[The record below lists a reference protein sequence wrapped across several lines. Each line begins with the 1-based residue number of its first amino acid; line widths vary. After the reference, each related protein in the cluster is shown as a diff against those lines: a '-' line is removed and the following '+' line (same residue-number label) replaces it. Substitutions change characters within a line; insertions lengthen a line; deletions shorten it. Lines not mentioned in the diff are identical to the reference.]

1 MHPLD
6 VNKYFFFLFIFS
18 LLFVIVLYSLIG
30 FQYIDEICV
39 LLLFVLFFLTILN
52 TPQWEFNKVFLISLG
67 VFLFYAIYSLIIGS
81 NSPRAIFND
90 FVINLKPYLGFF
102 CVYQLKVYFDE
113 SKKKLLKEISLL
125 IWFVFLLPV
134 GLISIFDDNVIVLT
148 LTHPAN
154 LAIVTIIV
162 SLCYLYS
169 SNFTKRDKTI
179 FLVILSIGIISG
191 KSKFYGFFTLS
202 IFLIFFLNIIRQ
214 LKMNLKSIFVMCSML
229 TIIIIV
235 AWQKISLYFF
245 DALINIGDKKGDMIA
260 RFVLYRTFPEIL
272 RDYFPFG
279 SGFASYATHSSGEYY
294 SGLYAKYGIENVYGI
309 SKHFCNFISDTY
321 YPSLAQFGVVG
332 IILFILFWAYIIK
345 KAIRLY
351 KRSGYTL
358 SKHLVLV
365 LMIIGFIA
373 IECTTGSAFIAQGGF
388 FVMMMIGMIL
398 SDMQKACFDYESTKY
413 RVPDFGGNQDATNLN

>member
-1 MHPLD
+1 
-6 VNKYFFFLFIFS
+6 
-18 LLFVIVLYSLIG
+18 
-30 FQYIDEICV
+30 
-39 LLLFVLFFLTILN
+39 
-52 TPQWEFNKVFLISLG
+52 
-67 VFLFYAIYSLIIGS
+67 
-81 NSPRAIFND
+81 
-90 FVINLKPYLGFF
+90 
-102 CVYQLKVYFDE
+102 
-113 SKKKLLKEISLL
+113 
-125 IWFVFLLPV
+125 
-134 GLISIFDDNVIVLT
+134 
-148 LTHPAN
+148 
-154 LAIVTIIV
+154 
-162 SLCYLYS
+162 
-169 SNFTKRDKTI
+169 
-179 FLVILSIGIISG
+179 
-191 KSKFYGFFTLS
+191 
-202 IFLIFFLNIIRQ
+202 
-214 LKMNLKSIFVMCSML
+214 MCSML